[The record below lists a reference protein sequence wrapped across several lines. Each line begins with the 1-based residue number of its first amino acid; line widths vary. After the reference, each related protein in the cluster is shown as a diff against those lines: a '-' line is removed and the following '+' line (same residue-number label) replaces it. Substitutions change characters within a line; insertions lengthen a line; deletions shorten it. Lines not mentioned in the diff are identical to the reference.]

1 MVEAELRTVGQRPN
15 RLATRLGLMAA
26 SLFFSAALAQQARS
40 PDLAD
45 LSLEELANLE
55 ITSVSRR
62 AERLADAPASVFVI
76 TGEDIRRSGATSLPE
91 ALRLA
96 PNLEVAR
103 VDARQYAIS
112 ARGFNNTIANK
123 LLVLIDGRTVY
134 TPLFSGVFWD
144 AQDVFLED
152 VDRIE
157 VISGPGAT
165 LWGANAVNGV
175 INVITR
181 RTADTR
187 GVLAFAGTGT
197 HESGVG
203 ARYGTA
209 LAGDG
214 AFRIYGKAFN
224 RDNTIR
230 ANGDSVP
237 DSWENSQA
245 GFRADWG
252 SAASGFTF
260 QGDAYHGTIDQA
272 ASGDVRI
279 SGANLLA
286 RWSRQ
291 FSAGDRLQ
299 VQAYLDH
306 TDREIPGTF
315 AQHLN
320 TLDLEFQH
328 SLQPRTGHLLIWGG
342 GHRRSREHVGNSA
355 AIAFV
360 PADRSL
366 EWTNVFVQDEIELRS
381 DLRLTLG
388 GKVENNPYTGND
400 FLPSARIAWKPDK
413 DRTIWGAASRA
424 VRAPTRLDRELFAQT
439 PLVRIDGGP
448 DFRSEVSKVLELGY
462 RAQPSARLSY
472 SVSVFRSAHDHLR
485 SVEPIGGGVSVIGNE
500 MEGNTTGIEAWGSLQ
515 ARPGW
520 RIGAGAVFLDQDL
533 SFKPGSGDTNAA
545 AAGNDPA
552 HQWMLRSSLDVTA
565 NQDFD
570 VIVRHVGRLPSPVV
584 PAYTAVDARYAWR
597 LPRALE
603 FSVAGRGLFDRRH
616 PEFGAPATRSEIERG
631 LFFRIQ
637 WSP

>member
-1 MVEAELRTVGQRPN
+1 MAEAELRTVGRRPN
-15 RLATRLGLMAA
+15 RLAIRLGLMAA
-26 SLFFSAALAQQARS
+26 GLFLSAALAQQARS

-181 RTADTR
+181 RAADTH
-187 GVLAFAGTGT
+187 GVVAFAGTGK

-214 AFRIYGKAFN
+214 AFRVYGKAFN
-224 RDNTIR
+224 RDNTIL
-230 ANGDSVP
+230 ANGDSAP
-237 DSWENSQA
+237 DGWENSQA

-260 QGDAYHGTIDQA
+260 QGDAYHGTIDQEV
-272 ASGDVRI
+272 SGDVRI

-320 TLDLEFQH
+320 TLDVEFQH

-366 EWTNVFVQDEIELRS
+366 EWTNLFVQDEIELRS

-388 GKVENNPYTGND
+388 GKVENNSYTGND

-439 PLVRIDGGP
+439 PLRLDGGP

-462 RAQPSARLSY
+462 RAQPFPRLSY

-485 SVEPIGGGVSVIGNE
+485 SLEPIGGGVFVFGNE

-515 ARPGW
+515 AQARW
-520 RIGAGAVFLDQDL
+520 RLGAGAVFLDQDL
-533 SFKPGSGDTNAA
+533 RFKPGSGDTNVA

-552 HQWMLRSSLDVTA
+552 YQWMLRSSLDVTA

-597 LPRALE
+597 LQRTLE
-603 FSVAGRGLFDRRH
+603 FSVTGRNLFDRRH